1 MPPEVFLELELNEKV
16 DIWALGILLFEMV
29 SGEVPFKGHTKE
41 QILESMK

>member
-29 SGEVPFKGHTKE
+29 SGEVPFKGLTKE